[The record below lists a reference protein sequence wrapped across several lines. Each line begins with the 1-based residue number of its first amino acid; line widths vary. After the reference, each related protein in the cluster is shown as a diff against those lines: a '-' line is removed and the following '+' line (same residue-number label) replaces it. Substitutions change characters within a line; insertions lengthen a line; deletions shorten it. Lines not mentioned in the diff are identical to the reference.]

1 MGEARVADAAA
12 STTASITTAGDL
24 EQQKKRRTS
33 GRHST
38 LTLEPSQAK
47 YRETK
52 QLTGRLSLPSLSGAG
67 EGIGEEGEATDRSW
81 EQGDRLSPLLPT
93 VARGKGKGTEKCGV
107 QLENWVWENQF
118 EPELFLRPMPLAF
131 DFSIKSCL
139 ISWERLMTS
148 FLNGKEKDSACLMN
162 RGI

>member
-12 STTASITTAGDL
+12 STTASITTAGDP

-52 QLTGRLSLPSLSGAG
+52 QLTARLSLPSLSSAG
-67 EGIGEEGEATDRSW
+67 VGVGEEGEAADRSW
-81 EQGDRLSPLLPT
+81 EQGDRLLVP
-93 VARGKGKGTEKCGV
+93 
-107 QLENWVWENQF
+107 F
-118 EPELFLRPMPLAF
+118 
-131 DFSIKSCL
+131 
-139 ISWERLMTS
+139 
-148 FLNGKEKDSACLMN
+148 
-162 RGI
+162 